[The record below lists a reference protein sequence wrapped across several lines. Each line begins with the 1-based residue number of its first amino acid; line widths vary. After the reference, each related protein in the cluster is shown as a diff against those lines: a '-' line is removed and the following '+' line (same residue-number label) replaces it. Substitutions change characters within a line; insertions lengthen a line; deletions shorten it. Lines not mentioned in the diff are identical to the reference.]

1 MPKNTNSQALNT
13 VRRSDR
19 AVNDDAWIRQQLHA
33 AAVGIL
39 ALSDGKQPF
48 INTNIFV
55 YNEKEHAIYLHTA
68 GRGQTRS
75 VVESNAN
82 VCFSVFD
89 MGRLLPADIALE
101 FSVEYSSVVV
111 FGKASVIEEE
121 EEEEEEATTALQ
133 ALLDKYFPHLRP
145 GKDYRPPV
153 PEELKRTSV
162 FRLDIESWS
171 GKQKKVE
178 EDFPGAFMYGDAP
191 L

>member
-1 MPKNTNSQALNT
+1 MPINTNSQALNT

-19 AVNDDAWIRQQLHA
+19 AVNDEAWIRQQLHA
-33 AAVGIL
+33 AAVGTL
-39 ALSDGKQPF
+39 ALSDGDQPF
-48 INTNIFV
+48 INTNLFV
-55 YNEKEHAIYLHTA
+55 YNDIEHAIYLHTA
-68 GRGQTRS
+68 GKGQTRS

-82 VCFSVFD
+82 VCFSIFD

-111 FGKASVIEEE
+111 FGKASVIED
-121 EEEEEEATTALQ
+121 EEEATTALQ

-171 GKQKKVE
+171 GKQKKVKK
-178 EDFPGAFMYGDAP
+178 DFQGAFMYGDTHF
-191 L
+191 